1 MPWWAWV
8 LGVLGAL
15 AVLLVAALRS
25 YRGGIR
31 RLLIDELSRAYP
43 DLRLLEERSDLLR
56 LKSPS
61 LGEVELRLGSLY
73 AECAQARDAAGREAV
88 VRRFLASLHE
98 NAAASGP
105 LSMETHGERLLPRL
119 VPAHFL
125 RELPAGARLPHRPLG
140 ETGLL
145 VVYVVDRP
153 HSVEYVSDGHLRDL
167 KIDAERL
174 HERSMDN
181 LRKIASPRDDG
192 HNAARLLL
200 VPDSLAPGTST
211 TAAVPD
217 ANTLA
222 LGVSTAPPP
231 GPKPL
236 LPGRVLKVTPDGI
249 FPA

>member
-15 AVLLVAALRS
+15 AVLFVAALRS

-31 RLLIDELSRAYP
+31 RLLLDELRRAYP
-43 DLRLLEERSDLLR
+43 DARVVEERSDLVR
-56 LKSPS
+56 LASPK
-61 LGEVELRLGSLY
+61 LGEVEMRLGALY
-73 AECAQARDAAGREAV
+73 AACAQARDGAGREAV

-98 NAAASGP
+98 NAAAGP
-105 LSMETHGERLLPRL
+105 LSLETHGERLLPRL
-119 VPAHFL
+119 APADFL
-125 RELPAGARLPHRPLG
+125 RQLPPGASLPHRPLG

-153 HSVEYVSDGHLRDL
+153 HSVEYVSDGHLREL
-167 KIDAERL
+167 KIDADVL
-174 HERSMDN
+174 HARAMEN
-181 LRKIASPRDDG
+181 LRKIAERRGDG
-192 HNAARLLL
+192 HDAARLLL
-200 VPDSLAPGTST
+200 LPEALPPGTST

-222 LGVSTAPPP
+222 LGVSSCPPP

-236 LPGRVLKVTPDGI
+236 LPGRLLKVTRDGI